1 MSPRSVTNFCAI
13 PAALFLLLIGI
24 LHSIVNVSGLRRA
37 LARGEIAA
45 RFGEPVLLNAAF
57 SGLLMS
63 LLGLLVLLVLPGLR
77 TGSRQAGRVVTA
89 IGIFVSILGV
99 AGFLRVPTKPSVL
112 IFLFF
117 GTLLARSNSD
127 LAACFLKSVKG
138 TLFQQGHLQVGR
150 ALMIDKSLDRSA
162 GSLFLLFDMIS
173 RNRFEEYC
181 LWRPTL
187 HSPSFRAAS

>member
-117 GTLLARSNSD
+117 GTLLAAPILIWRRAFSN
-127 LAACFLKSVKG
+127 
-138 TLFQQGHLQVGR
+138 
-150 ALMIDKSLDRSA
+150 
-162 GSLFLLFDMIS
+162 
-173 RNRFEEYC
+173 
-181 LWRPTL
+181 P
-187 HSPSFRAAS
+187 